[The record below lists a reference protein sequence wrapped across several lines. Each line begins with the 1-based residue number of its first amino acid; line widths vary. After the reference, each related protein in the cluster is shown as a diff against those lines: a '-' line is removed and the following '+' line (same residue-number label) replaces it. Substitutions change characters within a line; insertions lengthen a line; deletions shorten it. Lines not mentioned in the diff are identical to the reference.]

1 MEATQ
6 MENVDKQ
13 LDIAFALTS
22 ALHVKGVIKAFQN
35 FESFFNISA
44 FTIQIFKY
52 QWTWKSYDLY
62 ISLVTILP
70 LLKNISTRDTVR
82 DLRLAKGF

>member
-22 ALHVKGVIKAFQN
+22 ALHVKDVIKAFQN
-35 FESFFNISA
+35 FESFFNILA
-44 FTIQIFKY
+44 FTIEVLNIIEHEK
-52 QWTWKSYDLY
+52 
-62 ISLVTILP
+62 VTILP
-70 LLKNISTRDTVR
+70 SLKHSSSRDKIRYVI
-82 DLRLAKGF
+82 